1 MTGDFEAMALY
12 AGLGVAHIAS
22 IPSAAER
29 IEEIMQ
35 HAQLEWHRLHPPEVE
50 LSSPVCYA
58 PEFERA
64 RNAELIESLNELLE
78 AERAGVRVTAQ
89 TLAQVQDPA
98 TRSLVEAVYRD
109 EVQWCTMLLHAIRAM
124 DGKSST
130 RTGDFFQ
137 KAMAI
142 VDVNERLAFLNRG
155 QAWVAKKLRELLP
168 MVEDPVLNQNLA
180 RMLDSHVGNLDK
192 VNEHLAHRG

>member
-1 MTGDFEAMALY
+1 MVPHTQAHRQPIGEEAGRPIYLFSTDSPLRSMTGDFEAMALY

-22 IPSAAER
+22 SPSAAER

-78 AERAGVRVTAQ
+78 AERAGGSDAG
-89 TLAQVQDPA
+89 ASPG
-98 TRSLVEAVYRD
+98 SG
-109 EVQWCTMLLHAIRAM
+109 HA
-124 DGKSST
+124 
-130 RTGDFFQ
+130 
-137 KAMAI
+137 
-142 VDVNERLAFLNRG
+142 
-155 QAWVAKKLRELLP
+155 
-168 MVEDPVLNQNLA
+168 
-180 RMLDSHVGNLDK
+180 
-192 VNEHLAHRG
+192 